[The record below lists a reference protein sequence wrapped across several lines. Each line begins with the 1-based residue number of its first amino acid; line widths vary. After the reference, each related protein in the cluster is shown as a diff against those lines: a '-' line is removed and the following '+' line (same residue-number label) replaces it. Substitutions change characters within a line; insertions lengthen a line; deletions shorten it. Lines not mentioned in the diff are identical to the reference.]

1 MDATQLRKRGLE
13 VLEELG
19 RRPAA
24 PYYEHAVAGYVRGFC
39 ERAGLRVEADLY
51 GNLLVTVPGSDGA
64 APGIAFVAHLD
75 HPGFE
80 VVAREREGLAARA
93 LGGVP
98 AAALEAGS
106 RVQVLARTG
115 ERVPGRVARRVGAVE
130 DRAVLIEVD
139 GSGMGALPCAVVL
152 DLPDFEL
159 DGETIHMRAL
169 DDLAGC
175 AAILVALREVVPE
188 PPAGTVYGLFTRA
201 EEAGLIGARLAAE
214 DGVLQRDTTI
224 VSLEASRAL
233 PGAEIG
239 CGPVIRTGDRMTTFD
254 HSAEAYLLAARDRLA
269 GRPDGF
275 KCQRQLMS
283 GGACEASA
291 FAAFGYSVT
300 GVAFPLGNYHNN
312 GPDETVASEFVH
324 VSDFVGGT
332 RLLVEAASLAG
343 SAPVAAAAARLR
355 ERPEE
360 GAGRLAGGR

>member
-1 MDATQLRKRGLE
+1 MDATRLRKRGFE

-39 ERAGLRVEADLY
+39 ERAGLRVEADRY
-51 GNLLVTVPGSDGA
+51 GNLLVTVPGSDAA

-80 VVAREREGLAARA
+80 AVAREREGLAARA

-98 AAALEAGS
+98 AAALEAGA
-106 RVQVLARTG
+106 RVQVLTRTG
-115 ERVPGRVARRVGAVE
+115 ERVPGRVVRRVGAIE
-130 DRAVLIEVD
+130 DRVVLLEIDNSEID
-139 GSGMGALPCAVVL
+139 ALPCAAIL

-159 DGETIHMRAL
+159 EGETIRMRAG
-169 DDLAGC
+169 A
-175 AAILVALREVVPE
+175 
-188 PPAGTVYGLFTRA
+188 AGTVYALFTRA
-201 EEAGLIGARLAAE
+201 EEVGLIGARLAAE
-214 DGVLQRDTTI
+214 DGVLPRDTAI

-239 CGPVIRTGDRMTTFD
+239 YGPVIRTGDRMTTFD
-254 HSAEAYLLAARDRLA
+254 RGAEAHLLAARDRLA
-269 GRPDGF
+269 GRPGGF
-275 KCQRQLMS
+275 ECQRQLMS

-312 GPDETVASEFVH
+312 GPGETAAAEFIH
-324 VSDFVGGT
+324 VGDFVDGT

-360 GAGRLAGGR
+360 GARRLAGAC